1 VLRKM
6 DLPTSLP
13 AASAGIDNQVFRG
26 AGGQLNEQAQAIL
39 AKLAKTFESCVTEI
53 GGILD
58 LPKQT
63 RLPGLV
69 AHISGISRTV
79 VSRHLKEHLTGE
91 DVHLRHPMNKG
102 GRKRKHL
109 DLPSDLPECD
119 CDEGDVELLSMFQ
132 PLDEKFSGLRLHAAV
147 PSIDL
152 PSSSPASAAGSAE
165 AEHGLTFSLNLGE
178 LLCLKGF
185 VSAFFYFSIF
195 IFGFNVFKTVRFL
208 AKYAFG
214 EQYDDAVFDMTYIR
228 LRIYF
233 ATCVCSIC

>member
-1 VLRKM
+1 M

-165 AEHGLTFSLNLGE
+165 AEHGLTFSLNLG
-178 LLCLKGF
+178 
-185 VSAFFYFSIF
+185 AFMFERFCFS
-195 IFGFNVFKTVRFL
+195 VFLF
-208 AKYAFG
+208 
-214 EQYDDAVFDMTYIR
+214 
-228 LRIYF
+228 
-233 ATCVCSIC
+233 